1 MRFYLV
7 SLLLVC
13 VLPLSAQQDPLCGV
27 AIDISCPGCVPQS
40 AGACYCKTEGTS
52 CNCSTTAYLVTCNNN
67 NFDYV
72 EGNQVLAATDE
83 APCQVTKRCQRPGGS
98 QSNCGTY
105 DAQHGTCLVAENC
118 SWVDFG
124 PPTER
129 RIYTQTQTLCPP

>member
-40 AGACYCKTEGTS
+40 PGACYCKTEGTA
-52 CNCSTTAYLVTCNNN
+52 CNCSTTSYLVICQNDK
-67 NFDYV
+67 FDYV
-72 EGNQVLAATDE
+72 SGAQKLNTTDE
-83 APCQVTKRCQRPGGS
+83 AQCQITKRCQKSGGS

-105 DAQHGTCLVAENC
+105 SPQHGTCLVAQDCTWTVFSE
-118 SWVDFG
+118 S
-124 PPTER
+124 EAQ
-129 RIYTQTQTLCPP
+129 IYTQSTELCS